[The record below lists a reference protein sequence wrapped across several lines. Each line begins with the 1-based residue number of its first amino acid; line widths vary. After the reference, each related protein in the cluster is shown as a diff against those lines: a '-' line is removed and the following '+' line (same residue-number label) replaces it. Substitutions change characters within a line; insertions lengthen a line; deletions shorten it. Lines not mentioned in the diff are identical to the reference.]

1 MVYKGVW
8 KCIGDEGRLLEE
20 LVRLD
25 GKEGVSGIALEEKR
39 EKDRVISNV
48 KQLALME
55 ETLLR

>member
-8 KCIGDEGRLLEE
+8 KFIGEE
-20 LVRLD
+20 KEVVGGIGEARW
-25 GKEGVSGIALEEKR
+25 EGVTGITLEEKR

-48 KQLALME
+48 KQLTLLE

>member
-1 MVYKGVW
+1 M
-8 KCIGDEGRLLEE
+8 
-20 LVRLD
+20 RLD
-25 GKEGVSGIALEEKR
+25 GKEGVSGITLEEKR

>member
-25 GKEGVSGIALEEKR
+25 GKEGVSGITLEEKR

>member
-1 MVYKGVW
+1 MK
-8 KCIGDEGRLLEE
+8 KRRLLEE

-25 GKEGVSGIALEEKR
+25 GKEGVIVITLEEKR

-48 KQLALME
+48 KQLTLLE

>member
-1 MVYKGVW
+1 MK
-8 KCIGDEGRLLEE
+8 KRRLLEE

-25 GKEGVSGIALEEKR
+25 GKEGFTVITLEEKR

-48 KQLALME
+48 KQLTLLE

>member
-25 GKEGVSGIALEEKR
+25 GKEGVSGITLEEKR

-48 KQLALME
+48 KQLALLE

>member
-8 KCIGDEGRLLEE
+8 KCIGDEGRLSEE

-25 GKEGVSGIALEEKR
+25 GKEGVSGITLEEKR

>member
-1 MVYKGVW
+1 M
-8 KCIGDEGRLLEE
+8 
-20 LVRLD
+20 RLD

-48 KQLALME
+48 KQLALLE

>member
-1 MVYKGVW
+1 MVCKGVW

-25 GKEGVSGIALEEKR
+25 GKEGVSGITLEEKR

>member
-25 GKEGVSGIALEEKR
+25 GKEGVSGITLEEKR
-39 EKDRVISNV
+39 EKDRVISNE
-48 KQLALME
+48 KQLALLE